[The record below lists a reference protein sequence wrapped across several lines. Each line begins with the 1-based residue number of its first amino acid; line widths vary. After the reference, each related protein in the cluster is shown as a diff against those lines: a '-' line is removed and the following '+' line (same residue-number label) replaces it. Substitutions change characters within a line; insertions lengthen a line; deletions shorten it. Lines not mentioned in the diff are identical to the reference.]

1 MNVKRL
7 TVALLLFAAA
17 LNTAP
22 AAPGKKA
29 KHPAETANAG
39 IAVLWRDPSDI
50 ASRNLYYGPGGTEH
64 QPHGPYTFV
73 KEDLDGTNPKFVV
86 TDTDGVKWKVKLG
99 VEARPETVADR
110 ITWSVGYF
118 TNEDYFLADL
128 HVENLPP
135 RLHRGQKLIGPDGAF
150 HNVRLKR
157 ESKDEKK
164 VGIWHWRLNPFSGSR
179 ELNGLKVV
187 MATMNNWDLKDLN
200 NAIYREGPD
209 LDYVVSDLGASFGTA
224 GPNWPHSKSKGNL
237 ESYTRSKFIRN
248 VTADRV
254 DFLTPARPRW
264 LLMVNPKEYFKGVRL
279 EWVCRNIPRD
289 DARWMGQLLAR
300 LSPEQIRDAFRAA
313 GYSPEEVEAFTQ
325 LLQERITVLTDL

>member
-7 TVALLLFAAA
+7 TVALLLLAAA
-17 LNTAP
+17 LNTAL
-22 AAPGKKA
+22 AAPGKKT
-29 KHPAETANAG
+29 KHPEETANAG

-86 TDTDGVKWKVKLG
+86 TYTDGVKWKVKLG

-135 RLHRGQKLIGPDGAF
+135 RLHRGQKLIGPDGVF

-157 ESKDEKK
+157 ESKEEKK

-187 MATMNNWDLKDLN
+187 MATINNWDLKDIN

-224 GPNWPHSKSKGNL
+224 GPNWPHSKAKGNL

-254 DFLTPARPRW
+254 DFRVPARPRW
-264 LLMVNPKEYFKGVRL
+264 LLMVNPKEYLKGVRL

-300 LSPEQIRDAFRAA
+300 LSPEQIRDAFRGA
-313 GYSPEEVEAFTQ
+313 GYSPEEVEAFAK
-325 LLQERITVLTDL
+325 LLQERITALTDL